1 MGEVLACD
9 SLSGNGVDFLSILP
23 GKLMEF
29 PGKGYGTTEEALS
42 LIKEIERK
50 PLPAFTICQV
60 TRAQN
65 IKYAKQHLWGG
76 AF

>member
-1 MGEVLACD
+1 MEV
-9 SLSGNGVDFLSILP
+9 S
-23 GKLMEF
+23 
-29 PGKGYGTTEEALS
+29 GKGYGTTEEALS

-50 PLPAFTICQV
+50 PLPAFTIFQV